1 MEKENSVP
9 VPDDSFCYRFDA
21 DEIFTMLVVR
31 HTMTQETELES
42 EDKETRILVTFSAL
56 EDDHPGEDG
65 GVALTVQISTNAT
78 PEQYEFW
85 DLGGQI
91 NDLLN
96 AFFVD
101 AQNRAEKAILVE
113 MVPLSD
119 VALSPITTEE
129 NKAMWRVLIPT
140 QLIIRLAGD
149 RDVSDCHPFDFR
161 TKRIS
166 TDALWP
172 SDEML
177 DADGHVLFALVENG
191 DQIELWSVPDTQML
205 ELAQ

>member
-1 MEKENSVP
+1 MEKENGVP
-9 VPDDSFCYRFDA
+9 VPDGSFYYRFDA
-21 DEIFTMLVVR
+21 SEIITILAVR
-31 HTMTQETELES
+31 HAMTQETELES
-42 EDKETRILVTFSAL
+42 EDKGTRILVTFSAL
-56 EDDHPGEDG
+56 EDDHPGENGD
-65 GVALTVQISTNAT
+65 VALTVQISTDAT
-78 PEQYEFW
+78 PEQYELW

-101 AQNRAEKAILVE
+101 AQNRAQEAILVE
-113 MVPLSD
+113 TAPLSD

-129 NKAMWRVLIPT
+129 DNAMWRVLIPAW
-140 QLIIRLAGD
+140 LIIRLAGD

-161 TKRIS
+161 AKRIS
-166 TDALWP
+166 TGALWP
-172 SDEML
+172 SDEIL

-191 DQIELWSVPDTQML
+191 DQIELWSIPDTQML